1 MMHWIQTLSLH
12 VFLNRKPVQAPSA
25 SSRFISRKTAGLALS
40 LAATLLASGC
50 KKNCDDVDLTTPYT
64 PGEPVDVA
72 KLSCANQGLPPMM
85 QAYDFAEPRLPS
97 HYQSCSKASLAGLSE
112 DAIFDCGVETFW
124 EGFSDGRL
132 KQRKNS
138 EAVLNEA
145 IRLNGNSENKER
157 LSQLYNL
164 RGALRMAMSLENGQ
178 FFYTLFANATLNKDF
193 DASMALVPNN
203 TFAKSFQD
211 TMKIVVDSI
220 LNRWTSV
227 MERTRES
234 LDTVWSRQHQNAE
247 HFTGAMFAV
256 SGTYIGFPM
265 ATGIP
270 QETVAIME
278 AAGCA
283 ESLAWCQQNT
293 LHAPFARPGLT
304 YHWAEA
310 HARVGNRDDA
320 LYYLNQARQT
330 PGYDNWAYKAFVE
343 NALADFEGF
352 MSRWESAG
360 DYKAVTFDIYANSN
374 VGCVFC
380 HGRH

>member
-1 MMHWIQTLSLH
+1 MIMLTNLSNL
-12 VFLNRKPVQAPSA
+12 PTPSA
-25 SSRFISRKTAGLALS
+25 SGFRKATTVAVTLLLALII
-40 LAATLLASGC
+40 TGC
-50 KKNCDDVDLTTPYT
+50 KKDCSDVDLTTPYIS
-64 PGEPVDVA
+64 GEPVDYD
-72 KLSCANQGLPPMM
+72 KLTCANQGLPPMM
-85 QAYDFAEPRLPS
+85 KAYDFGEPRIPS
-97 HYQSCSKASLAGLSE
+97 TYQSCEKSTLANLTE

-132 KQRKNS
+132 KPRKNS
-138 EAVLNEA
+138 EAVLTEA
-145 IRLNGNSENKER
+145 IRLNSNSEDKVR

-178 FFYTLFANATLNKDF
+178 WFYTLFADATVNKDF
-193 DASMALVPNN
+193 DESLTLVPNN

-220 LNRWTSV
+220 FNRWESV
-227 MERTRES
+227 MSATRES
-234 LDTVWSRQHQNAE
+234 LDTVWARQHENAE

-270 QETVAIME
+270 QETVDIME

-283 ESLAWCQQNT
+283 DSLYWCENNT
-293 LHAPFARPGLT
+293 LHAPFAQPGLA

-310 HARVGNRDDA
+310 HARIGNREQA
-320 LYYLNQARQT
+320 LNYLHQTRQAQD
-330 PGYDNWAYKAFVE
+330 YNDWAYKFVVE
-343 NALADFEGF
+343 DALADFDAY
-352 MSRWESAG
+352 MQKWESAG
-360 DYKAVTFDIYANSN
+360 DYKAVTFDIYANAN
-374 VGCVFC
+374 YGCMFC

>member
-1 MMHWIQTLSLH
+1 MIQWT
-12 VFLNRKPVQAPSA
+12 NRSQIRANI
-25 SSRFISRKTAGLALS
+25 SRFGTKLLLVLGLV
-40 LAATLLASGC
+40 LLGAGC
-50 KKNCDDVDLTTPYT
+50 KQNCDDVDLTTPYI
-64 PGEPVDVA
+64 PGEPTDA
-72 KLSCANQGLPPMM
+72 RKLSCANQELPPMM
-85 QAYDFAEPRLPS
+85 KAYNFGEPRIPS
-97 HYQSCSKASLAGLSE
+97 SYQSCSKDSLAGLSE

-138 EAVLNEA
+138 EAVLTEA
-145 IRLNGNSENKER
+145 IRLNTNSADKVR

-178 FFYTLFANATLNKDF
+178 IFYTLFANATVNKDF
-193 DASMALVPNN
+193 DESMKLVPNN

-220 LNRWTSV
+220 FNRWDSV
-227 MERTRES
+227 MTATRES
-234 LDTVWSRQHQNAE
+234 LDTVWARQHEDPE

-283 ESLAWCQQNT
+283 DTLNWCQNNT
-293 LHAPFARPGLT
+293 QHAPFAQPGLT

-310 HARVGNRDDA
+310 HARVGNRDEA
-320 LYYLNQARQT
+320 LRYLNQTKQAQD
-330 PGYDNWAYKAFVE
+330 YEQWAYKFVVE
-343 NALADFEGF
+343 DALADFDAF
-352 MSRWESAG
+352 MGGWEAAG
-360 DYKAVTFDIYANSN
+360 DYKAVTFEIYANAN
-374 VGCVFC
+374 YGCAFC